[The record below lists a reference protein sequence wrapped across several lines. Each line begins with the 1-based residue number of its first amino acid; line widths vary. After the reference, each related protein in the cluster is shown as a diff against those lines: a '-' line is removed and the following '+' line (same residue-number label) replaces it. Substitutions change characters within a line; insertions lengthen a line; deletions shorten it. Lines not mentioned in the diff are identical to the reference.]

1 MNESQINLDLYH
13 KMREEQDEYRSWLL
27 SQTPK
32 EILAHASEY
41 STREDILATMCEGH
55 YNDYLQIQKGIAG
68 RVKTRGGEER

>member
-32 EILAHASEY
+32 EILNHANEY
-41 STREDILATMCEGH
+41 S
-55 YNDYLQIQKGIAG
+55 
-68 RVKTRGGEER
+68 VRGNHVRRPSASHARQSSHKLRTPPCKCVC

>member
-41 STREDILATMCEGH
+41 STREDILATMC
-55 YNDYLQIQKGIAG
+55 
-68 RVKTRGGEER
+68 